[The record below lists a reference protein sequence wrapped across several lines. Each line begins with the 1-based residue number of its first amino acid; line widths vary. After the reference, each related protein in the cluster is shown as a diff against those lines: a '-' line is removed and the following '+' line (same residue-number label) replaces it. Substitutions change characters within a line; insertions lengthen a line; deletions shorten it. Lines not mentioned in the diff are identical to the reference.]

1 MDTMKDA
8 QIVGVTKFNIHIT
21 CINFNS
27 KLSIVGSD
35 SDCVQC
41 FTCNVLQV
49 INGREYEFSAEIVV
63 KNDRDDV
70 KTVQW
75 ECAEDIKCRRYCTIM
90 RDGRITL
97 SPKANIIYTKRSNYV
112 KDILNKD

>member
-63 KNDRDDV
+63 KNDTEKMMLKLCNGNV
-70 KTVQW
+70 LK
-75 ECAEDIKCRRYCTIM
+75 
-90 RDGRITL
+90 
-97 SPKANIIYTKRSNYV
+97 
-112 KDILNKD
+112 ILNADATVPS